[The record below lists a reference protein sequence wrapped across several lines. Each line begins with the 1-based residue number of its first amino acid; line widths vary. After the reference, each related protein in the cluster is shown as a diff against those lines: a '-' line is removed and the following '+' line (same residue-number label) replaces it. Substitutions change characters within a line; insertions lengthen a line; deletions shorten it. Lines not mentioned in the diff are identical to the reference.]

1 MTGNTSSSHVRP
13 LAVQSW
19 QLAPSEPHSFE
30 TVPAWHAPVT
40 SQQPWQASEH
50 GQVPPPVGPSV
61 VWQVPDPSQQPAGH
75 VVGPHAKPAHSPC
88 AQVAAAP
95 HTTQTSPKLPHA
107 PESVPGWHTPLPS
120 QHPFWQESWLQGVGW
135 QTPPRQDDPKQLAHC
150 APPPPHAF
158 GSLPGWQAPFSSQQ
172 PRAQLVA
179 SHVESKQVPF
189 SHSALAL
196 HRAQAAPKLPH

>member
-1 MTGNTSSSHVRP
+1 
-13 LAVQSW
+13 
-19 QLAPSEPHSFE
+19 
-30 TVPAWHAPVT
+30 
-40 SQQPWQASEH
+40 
-50 GQVPPPVGPSV
+50 
-61 VWQVPDPSQQPAGH
+61 
-75 VVGPHAKPAHSPC
+75 
-88 AQVAAAP
+88 
-95 HTTQTSPKLPHA
+95 
-107 PESVPGWHTPLPS
+107 LPS